1 MMRRVLMPYSWDV
14 VHDPEIFNSIMFL
27 PAGGVVGLD
36 KWGQVA
42 SGYVLFFVFGTGS
55 DAYNSYKKMGV
66 AMGLGR
72 VWPALHVL
80 RESGA
85 ATPNSFIS
93 ARSWTQSW
101 SRKAKNKFWSRSGS
115 VAGETLVGSVTHG
128 SVAIAEGSHE
138 HSGRETSWFGRVFGR
153 RPQQQIVLPVFV
165 DHRKGSV
172 VEMAE
177 LDTHQTDASPGA
189 SARVW
194 TAESSSAHGCEDRGV
209 RVFHEV
215 HLECQELDE
224 QAKDRKSEDIC
235 TV

>member
-1 MMRRVLMPYSWDV
+1 MPYSWDE
-14 VHDPEIFNSIMFL
+14 VHDPKTFNSIMFL

-55 DAYNSYKKMGV
+55 DAYNSYKKMGI

-72 VWPALHVL
+72 VWPALHIL

-101 SRKAKNKFWSRSGS
+101 SSKAKSKFWSRSGS
-115 VAGETLVGSVTHG
+115 VAEETLVGSVRHG
-128 SVAIAEGSHE
+128 SVAIAEGSHGKN
-138 HSGRETSWFGRVFGR
+138 GRGTSWFGRVFGR
-153 RPQQQIVLPVFV
+153 RPQQQTVLPVFV
-165 DHRKGSV
+165 DYRKGSV
-172 VEMAE
+172 VGMAE
-177 LDTHQTDASPGA
+177 LETHKTDISPGA

-194 TAESSSAHGCEDRGV
+194 AAESSSAQDCGDSGV
-209 RVFHEV
+209 RVFRDV
-215 HLECQELDE
+215 HLEYHELDE
-224 QAKDRKSEDIC
+224 QAKDRKSEDVC
-235 TV
+235 AF

>member
-1 MMRRVLMPYSWDV
+1 MPYSWDE
-14 VHDPEIFNSIMFL
+14 VHDPKTVNSIIFL

-55 DAYNSYKKMGV
+55 DAYSSYKKMGV

-72 VWPALHVL
+72 VWPALHIL

-101 SRKAKNKFWSRSGS
+101 SSKAKSKFWSRSGS
-115 VAGETLVGSVTHG
+115 VAEETLFGSVRHG
-128 SVAIAEGSHE
+128 SVAIAEGSH
-138 HSGRETSWFGRVFGR
+138 GKN
-153 RPQQQIVLPVFV
+153 
-165 DHRKGSV
+165 RKGSV
-172 VEMAE
+172 VGMAE
-177 LDTHQTDASPGA
+177 LETHKTDISPGA

-194 TAESSSAHGCEDRGV
+194 AAESSSAQDCGDGGV
-209 RVFHEV
+209 RVFRDV
-215 HLECQELDE
+215 HLEYHQLDE
-224 QAKDRKSEDIC
+224 QAKDRKSEDVC
-235 TV
+235 AF